1 MLAFVNTPSAPLP
14 VALREV
20 AEPQPAADEALVEVH
35 AFAVNRGELILLA
48 MRPEGWRPGQDVAGV
63 VVQAAADGS
72 GPKAGTRVVALVD
85 GGGWAQRVAAPIA
98 RMAALPDNVSFASA
112 APLPVSGVTALRTVR
127 LGGALLGRR
136 ALITGAAGG
145 VGSFAVQLAAL
156 AGAEVT
162 GVVGR
167 PERAAGLTERGAT
180 ATVTSIQEAE
190 RVFDLILESA
200 GGSSLAGAISKVAPQ
215 GTIVLFGNSSIQE
228 TPFNLAN
235 FVGHAEA
242 RLIAFFIYES
252 VRLPGFHGSR
262 PGNTRLTGSLRQAH
276 PRDRPGRQLAQP
288 VPCHHSPG
296 RPESQRQG
304 RVTHRLNCTSQDAA
318 GGSSTGR

>member
-14 VALREV
+14 VELREV

-35 AFAVNRGELILLA
+35 AFSLNRGELFLLA
-48 MRPEGWRPGQDVAGV
+48 MRPEGWRLGQDVAGV

-72 GPKAGTRVVALVD
+72 GPQEGTRVVALVD
-85 GGGWAQRVAAPIA
+85 GGGWAQRVAAPTA
-98 RMAALPDNVSFASA
+98 RMVALPDNVSFASA
-112 APLPVSGVTALRTVR
+112 ATLPVSGLTALRTVR

-136 ALITGAAGG
+136 VLITGAAGG

-180 ATVTSIQEAE
+180 ATVSTIQEAE
-190 RVFDLILESA
+190 GVFDLILESA

-215 GTIVLFGNSSIQE
+215 GTIVMFGNSSIQE

-252 VRLPGFHGSR
+252 GTPASMGVDLATLVSLVASGKLTPEIGLADNWHNLSR
-262 PGNTRLTGSLRQAH
+262 AITAL
-276 PRDRPGRQLAQP
+276 RDRKVNGKAVL
-288 VPCHHSPG
+288 HI
-296 RPESQRQG
+296 
-304 RVTHRLNCTSQDAA
+304 D
-318 GGSSTGR
+318 